1 MKCLANDYF
10 YANHLRR
17 KNNCLNFLN
26 AFLNTPTERE
36 KVGINQ
42 TYSMR
47 STSEAELSPHV

>member
-1 MKCLANDYF
+1 MKYLTYDYF
-10 YANHLRR
+10 YANHLR

-26 AFLNTPTERE
+26 VFLNTPTERE

-47 STSEAELSPHV
+47 STSEAESSPHL